1 MCCLRVF
8 VMDRGRVS
16 YMRIM
21 IGNDLNSDSFES
33 LFKSHFGDLVGFVC
47 SYVNDEEV
55 AKDIVHDVF
64 LVVLKNQKKLDT
76 SYSLKSYLFTLSK
89 NYALNYLK
97 HLRVVAMN
105 EREVVEA
112 LQNADEELDDYEQ
125 RMARLNEKLDELP
138 EKQRE
143 VLMKCFV
150 EGQTYKDVADEMGIS
165 VNSVKTHISRGL
177 KFLRNELKEEM
188 VMLFLLKRERV

>member
-1 MCCLRVF
+1 
-8 VMDRGRVS
+8 
-16 YMRIM
+16 MRIM

-89 NYALNYLK
+89 NYALNYLR
-97 HLRVVAMN
+97 HLRVVEVN
-105 EREVVEA
+105 EREVTA
-112 LQNADEELDDYEQ
+112 LLESASEELAEYDE
-125 RMARLNEKLDELP
+125 RFARVEEKLALLP

-143 VLMKCFV
+143 VFLKCVV
-150 EGQTYKDVADEMGIS
+150 EEKKYQEVADELDVSINTIKKHM
-165 VNSVKTHISRGL
+165 TRAL
-177 KFLRNELKEEM
+177 KFLRGELQDET
-188 VMLFLLKRERV
+188 VLLFVLKKK